1 MDVNACIE
9 TSIATLD
16 IKDDILYLILKK
28 DANVD
33 LETVIE
39 TVEVRME
46 MQGGKKMLILVD
58 NREVWQVTKEAQVY
72 SSSNEVG
79 ELSIAMALL
88 SGASLPVMLI
98 SNFFMRFNKLHSPT
112 KIFRDE
118 EKAIEWLNQF
128 KEE

>member
-1 MDVNACIE
+1 MVSTTVIE
-9 TSIATLD
+9 TTIATFE

-33 LETVIE
+33 LENVIE
-39 TVEVRME
+39 AVEARKE
-46 MQGGKKMLILVD
+46 IQKGKKMLVLVD
-58 NREVWQVTKEAQVY
+58 NRDVWQVTKEANVY
-72 SSSNEVG
+72 SSSKEVG

-118 EKAIEWLNQF
+118 DKAIEWLNQF